1 MSHIPRRLLP
11 SKGDLSQEGL
21 EVLKGTTTIGIKCSD
36 GIVIASDRRASM
48 ATFIASKRAHKTIK
62 ISDRV
67 VATISGS
74 VADGQF
80 LTNNLK
86 AVAKLYELEF
96 SKGMSVRAL
105 ARRLALILWSY
116 RPMVLIAH
124 IMVGGVDE
132 SGSHL
137 FNVDPL
143 GSLSEEDF
151 IATGSGSPV
160 AISVIE
166 EEYDPKMTVE
176 EGKRLVI
183 SAMLSALERDM
194 ATGNGIDVTVVDG
207 RGVHVLSEEEV
218 QSLIEKVKLRR

>member
-1 MSHIPRRLLP
+1 MPRSLLP
-11 SKGDLSQEGL
+11 SKGGISQREL
-21 EVLKGTTTIGIKCSD
+21 ETLKGTTTIGIKCSD

-48 ATFIASKRAHKTIK
+48 ATFIASKRVHKTIK

-96 SKGMSVRAL
+96 GRGMSVRAL

-132 SGSHL
+132 TGSHL

-166 EEYDPKMTVE
+166 ENYDPKMTVE
-176 EGKRLVI
+176 EGKKLVV

-194 ATGNGIDVTVVDG
+194 ATGNGIDVTVVDEK
-207 RGVHVLSEEEV
+207 GVHFLKEEEI
-218 QSLIEKVKLRR
+218 QSLLEKVKVIR

>member
-1 MSHIPRRLLP
+1 MSYIPRGLLP
-11 SKGDLSQEGL
+11 SRRDLGHE
-21 EVLKGTTTIGIKCSD
+21 EVELLKGTTTIGIKCVD

-48 ATFIASKRAHKTIK
+48 ATFIASKRALKTIK

-96 SKGMSVRAL
+96 GRAMSVRAI

-116 RPMVLIAH
+116 RPVVLIAH
-124 IMVGGVDE
+124 IMVGGIDE

-143 GSLSEEDF
+143 GTLTEEDF

-166 EEYDPKMTVE
+166 EQYNPEMNVE
-176 EGKRLVI
+176 EGKKLVI

-194 ATGNGIDVTVVDG
+194 ATGNGIDVTVVDE
-207 RGVHVLSEEEV
+207 RGVHFLEEKEI
-218 QSLIEKVKLRR
+218 QDLIEKVKAIR